1 MRRYARVEGSS
12 TLIRDLRNNAILNMD
27 NATIEKAKKAKAL
40 RKDKEKE
47 IDELK
52 KDVQDIKEMLNQIV
66 ERL

>member
-27 NATIEKAKKAKAL
+27 NATIEKAKKAKML
-40 RKDKEKE
+40 RKEKEEE

>member
-27 NATIEKAKKAKAL
+27 NATIEKAKKAKML
-40 RKDKEKE
+40 RKEKEKE

>member
-27 NATIEKAKKAKAL
+27 NTTIEKAKKAKML
-40 RKDKEKE
+40 RKEKEKE

>member
-40 RKDKEKE
+40 RKEKE

>member
-27 NATIEKAKKAKAL
+27 NTTIEKAKKAKAL

>member
-40 RKDKEKE
+40 RKEKEKE